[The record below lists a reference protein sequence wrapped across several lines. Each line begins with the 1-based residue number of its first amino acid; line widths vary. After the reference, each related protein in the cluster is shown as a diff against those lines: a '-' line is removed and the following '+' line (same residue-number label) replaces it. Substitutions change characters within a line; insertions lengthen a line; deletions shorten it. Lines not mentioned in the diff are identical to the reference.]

1 MLNGLVQLV
10 ASAVVNLPNAI
21 TVGRIALVPV
31 FLVLAFRGSTS
42 ATAAALIVFVIASL
56 SDILDGYIARR
67 DNKISRVG
75 QFLDPTADKLL
86 VGAALVVLVA
96 QRDFPLWAAVLLAAR
111 EVVVQ
116 VIRTNIVRDGGTLPS
131 SATGKIK
138 TVSQIV
144 MVSWWL
150 LPWDRVN
157 VGHWIL
163 LGEALIFSFVSG
175 FEYVV
180 RRPKPV
186 PEERVV

>member
-1 MLNGLVQLV
+1 M
-10 ASAVVNLPNAI
+10 NLPNAI

-31 FLVLAFRGSTS
+31 FWVLAFKDSAG
-42 ATAAALIVFVIASL
+42 ATAAALIVFIIASL
-56 SDILDGYIARR
+56 SDFVDGYIARR

-96 QRDFPLWAAVLLAAR
+96 ERGFPLWAALLLAAR
-111 EVVVQ
+111 EVIVQ
-116 VIRTNIVRDGGTLPS
+116 VVRTNVVREGGTLPS

-138 TVSQIV
+138 TVSQLV

-150 LPWDRVN
+150 LPWDERN
-157 VGHWIL
+157 IGHWIL
-163 LGEALIFSFVSG
+163 LGEALVFAFVSG

-180 RRPKPV
+180 RRPKQPLGE
-186 PEERVV
+186 PAS